1 MFNPDKPNNLIQ
13 LEASELHTYWHL
25 VRPGLEYMVSEG
37 RNPDGWLPEDIYMAL
52 KSSSATLFFTSIM
65 RERAKGL
72 KYATREA
79 AIADSSGFVVLQ
91 KTNDYKH
98 AALHIW
104 IAVSNDTTNKSNAG
118 SIMRVFNEELNDVAK
133 NIGCTAI
140 TFGSNQDWWDD
151 IAPRFDFSK
160 LETRWRK
167 EVK

>member
-1 MFNPDKPNNLIQ
+1 MFDLEKPNNLIQ

-52 KSSSATLFFTSIM
+52 KTSSATLFFTSIM
-65 RERAKGL
+65 REPEKGL

-91 KTNDYKH
+91 KTKDYKQS
-98 AALHIW
+98 ALHIW

-118 SIMRVFNEELNDVAK
+118 SIMRVFNDELNEVAK

-140 TFGSNQDWWDD
+140 TFSSNQDWWDG

-160 LETRWRK
+160 LETKWRK